1 MTTKQKQAYNKE
13 YRLKNIETLR
23 EYHKKYRREHP
34 QYLDKHNQRTRKD
47 WQKLKQLIFSHYFN
61 GNIKCQKC
69 GIKDIRLLQLHH
81 YEGGGAKQRREQ
93 LGNPNARGST
103 FYYWLK
109 KNNFPKIKLEPV
121 CANCH
126 ILIRYDTPTIKKYE
140 NNENRK
146 RGK

>member
-1 MTTKQKQAYNKE
+1 LAEIKTVNFLALLQWKYKVSEMW
-13 YRLKNIETLR
+13 
-23 EYHKKYRREHP
+23 HK
-34 QYLDKHNQRTRKD
+34 
-47 WQKLKQLIFSHYFN
+47 
-61 GNIKCQKC
+61 
-69 GIKDIRLLQLHH
+69 IRLLQLHH

-93 LGNPNARGST
+93 LGNPNAGGST